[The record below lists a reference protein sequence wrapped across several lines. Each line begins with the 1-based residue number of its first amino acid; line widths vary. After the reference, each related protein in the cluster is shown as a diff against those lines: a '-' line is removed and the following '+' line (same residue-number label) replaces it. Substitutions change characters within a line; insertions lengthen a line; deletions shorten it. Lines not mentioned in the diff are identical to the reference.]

1 MEYAHSGHAVHL
13 LVYHLVWCPK
23 YRRPVLTNTVAE
35 RLRTILTET
44 AGAHDWAVLELAIQ
58 PDHVHLF
65 LRTAPTDTPH
75 LVVRALKG
83 RSSRLLR
90 QEFASLRR
98 RLPTLWTRSY
108 FCATAGNVSAA
119 TIQRYISAQKGV

>member
-1 MEYAHSGHAVHL
+1 MEYAHSGHAVHR

-23 YRRPVLTNTVAE
+23 YRRSVLQGATAE
-35 RLRTILTET
+35 RLSAIVTQT
-44 AGAHDWAVLELAIQ
+44 AGEHGWEVLETAIQ

-65 LRTAPTDTPH
+65 LRTLPTDTPH
-75 LVVRALKG
+75 LVVRGLKG
-83 RSSRLLR
+83 RGSRLLR
-90 QEFASLRR
+90 QEFPSLRR

-119 TIQRYISAQKGV
+119 TIQRYIAAQKGI